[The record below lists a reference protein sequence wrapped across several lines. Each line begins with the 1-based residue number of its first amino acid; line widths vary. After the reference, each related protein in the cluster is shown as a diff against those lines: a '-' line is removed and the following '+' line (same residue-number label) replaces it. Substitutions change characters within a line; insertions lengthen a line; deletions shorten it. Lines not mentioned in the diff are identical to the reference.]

1 MNLLSQFVI
10 SFSETISF
18 LSLFAA
24 IVGVFVNARIK
35 IAKLEVSV
43 AEIRKDLDTHCN
55 SNDKN
60 YDKIFEEIKEM
71 GKETNIKLEKVYRE
85 ISELKISLVKNEK
98 QNN

>member
-43 AEIRKDLDTHCN
+43 AEIRKDLDTHFN

-85 ISELKISLVKNEK
+85 ISGLKISLVKNEK
-98 QNN
+98 RNN